1 MTESFGLTPSQTVG
15 PFLHIALT
23 WADGNL
29 VVPRDFPG
37 AIRIVGTLYDGNN
50 DPIPDGLI
58 ETWQADP
65 EGRFDH
71 PDDLRGE
78 KEPPEGFIA
87 FGRATTLEGGRFEI
101 VTAKPGPIPAGGGEV
116 EAPHLN
122 VSVFARGMLD
132 RLVTRIY
139 FSDEPEANVADPV
152 LNSVKLERRPRL
164 IAVADPADPSTYR
177 FDIYLQGEH
186 ESIFFA
192 L

>member
-1 MTESFGLTPSQTVG
+1 MTEDFGLTPSQTVG

-23 WADGNL
+23 WEDGNL
-29 VVPRDFPG
+29 VVPRDFPD
-37 AIRIVGTLYDGNN
+37 AIRIVGTLYDGAESQ
-50 DPIPDGLI
+50 IPDGLI

-87 FGRATTLEGGRFEI
+87 FGRATTLDGGHFEI
-101 VTAKPGPIPAGGGEV
+101 VTAKPGPLPAGGGEI

-132 RLVTRIY
+132 RVVTRIY
-139 FSDEPEANVADPV
+139 FSDEPEANAVDPV
-152 LNSVKLERRPRL
+152 LNSVDPERRSRL
-164 IAVADPADPSTYR
+164 IAEASAKDPATYL

-186 ESIFFA
+186 ESVFFE

>member
-1 MTESFGLTPSQTVG
+1 MTEDYGLTPSQTVG
-15 PFLHIALT
+15 PFLHIALA
-23 WADGNL
+23 WEDGNL

-37 AIRIVGTLYDGNN
+37 AIRVVGTLYDGNN
-50 DPIPDGLI
+50 DPVPDGLI

-101 VTAKPGPIPAGGGEV
+101 VTAKPGPFPAGGGEI

-139 FSDEPEANVADPV
+139 FSDEPEANAADPV
-152 LNSVKLERRPRL
+152 LNAVDPGRRSRL
-164 IAVADPADPSTYR
+164 IADAEPADPSTYR
-177 FDIYLQGEH
+177 LDIYLQGEH
-186 ESIFFA
+186 ESVFFE